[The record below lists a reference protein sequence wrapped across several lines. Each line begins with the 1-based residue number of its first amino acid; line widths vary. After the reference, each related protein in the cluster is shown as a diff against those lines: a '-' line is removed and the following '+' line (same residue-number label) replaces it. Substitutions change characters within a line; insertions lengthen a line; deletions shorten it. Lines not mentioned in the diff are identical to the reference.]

1 MVGFHTK
8 APPLGAMGFHLRT
21 AITDGAA
28 APLPLVLLQSCLL
41 RADARDLPFSW
52 YQVPSVDHH
61 GPALIEG
68 AAAPP
73 GIGSKGTPIRCKR
86 SSRSWPPPGIVY
98 HAVNKY
104 ILVDYWFNLVLGL
117 FQLIIALAKYLI
129 LLKFIILN
137 LFVSTL
143 KLLKK
148 LQK

>member
-21 AITDGAA
+21 AATDGAA

-61 GPALIEG
+61 GPALIDG

-73 GIGSKGTPIRCKR
+73 GIGSELRA
-86 SSRSWPPPGIVY
+86 PPPGTNVPQGPG
-98 HAVNKY
+98 HH
-104 ILVDYWFNLVLGL
+104 
-117 FQLIIALAKYLI
+117 QAL
-129 LLKFIILN
+129 
-137 LFVSTL
+137 ST
-143 KLLKK
+143 KL
-148 LQK
+148 